1 MPGVIIGER
10 GKNRPAET
18 VAQVLLRGIGWRRM
32 RVLLRGLL
40 LMLGLRLWGIVDAT
54 KLWFLVEV
62 I

>member
-1 MPGVIIGER
+1 MPGVMIGER

-54 KLWFLVEV
+54 KL
-62 I
+62 